1 MAKNLENMSAEELQ
15 EQRRKIDEILAGK
28 EKDALVEFEEAV
40 KKLGFEKFGDR
51 WEKYSF
57 KLVPKAGTGTGKG
70 RSDKGKTLPD
80 KYRDEEGN
88 TWSGRGQLP
97 KVWSDK
103 GLTLDDVKKRFTIE
117 EKEPVAEGRKQR
129 K

>member
-1 MAKNLENMSAEELQ
+1 MAKNPENMTLEELR
-15 EQRRKIDEILAGK
+15 EQQLKIAQLLESA

-97 KVWSDK
+97 KVWSEK
-103 GLTLDDVKKRFTIE
+103 GLTLDDVKKRFAID
-117 EKEPVAEGRKQR
+117 KQIAEGRKQR

>member
-1 MAKNLENMSAEELQ
+1 MAKNPENMTLEELR
-15 EQRRKIDEILAGK
+15 EQQLKIAQLLESA

-97 KVWSDK
+97 KVWSEK
-103 GLTLDDVKKRFTIE
+103 GLTLDDVKKRFTID
-117 EKEPVAEGRKQR
+117 KQIAEGRKQR